1 MPADFVMLSGG
12 LDSSCMAFILAKGH
26 RLNLRAIYVDHGQ
39 RAARHELQASH
50 EIAAALGIPLK
61 VIDATGLW
69 PSFRDIAEPNHVHIM
84 TSSDRIGG
92 SPAFT
97 IAAAY
102 ASLAGATKLYA
113 GIVKDDLDGRPW
125 LVDMIRHY
133 QEAVRVSK
141 PSTTGFPPGK
151 EDFSNFSIETPV
163 SHLSKA
169 ELIRQA
175 TALGAPLE
183 KTWSCQFSNI
193 QQCGSCWICS
203 HRKAAFSAASTK
215 DLTSYTT

>member
-1 MPADFVMLSGG
+1 MQQDFIMLSGG
-12 LDSSCMAFILAKGH
+12 LDSSCMAFVLVKGQG
-26 RLNLRAIYVDHGQ
+26 LNLRGIYIDHGQ

-50 EIAAALGIPLK
+50 AIAAALGIPLK

-69 PSFRDIAEPNHVHIM
+69 PSFRDVAEPNHVHIM

-113 GIVKDDLDGRPW
+113 GLVKEDIDGRPW
-125 LVDMIRHY
+125 LLDMIRYY
-133 QEAVRVSK
+133 QEAVRCSK

-151 EDFSNFSIETPV
+151 EDFSNFSIEAPV
-163 SHLSKA
+163 AHLSKA
-169 ELIRQA
+169 ELIQQA
-175 TALGAPLE
+175 VALGAPLE
-183 KTWSCQFSNI
+183 KTWSCQYSNV
-193 QQCGSCWICS
+193 QQCGACWICNM
-203 HRKAAFSAASTK
+203 RKAAFVASGK
-215 DLTSYTT
+215 ADLTS